1 MSASS
6 ENRPATLAVVYDE
19 LVRKE
24 IENKCGQLGTN
35 WKFQE
40 MLVRLDERTLRAARK
55 LVPELKEE
63 VRAHLFL
70 YLVAAID
77 ISFGVVCRKASW
89 GQPVHGRASPRQKVE
104 GKE

>member
-1 MSASS
+1 MLELRGALITCCVYLKVVLEVAMSASS

-24 IENKCGQLGTN
+24 IENKCGQLGTK

-40 MLVRLDERTLRAARK
+40 LLVSLDERTLRAARK

-63 VRAHLFL
+63 VLAHLFKH
-70 YLVAAID
+70 VA
-77 ISFGVVCRKASW
+77 VR
-89 GQPVHGRASPRQKVE
+89 
-104 GKE
+104 